1 MRKFNH
7 EIKAGGGS
15 GFSRNVSTSDE
26 FADLPS
32 LGTNARADARADVR
46 GEEFEKRESEEEDV
60 DVYNSELY
68 EFTNWDTAEI
78 DNEILR
84 GIYAYGFERPSVIQC
99 KAIRPIILGKDV
111 LAQAQSGTGKTA
123 SFTIGALSVINL
135 KHNYP
140 QVLILSPTREL
151 TLQTANVVR
160 NLGSAMK
167 DLRVQTLYGGS
178 SIDETVA
185 DLKAN
190 PPHIICGCT
199 GRVYDLMRRRQ
210 IHGQKIKLLIL
221 DEADEMLS
229 DGFQDQVYNIF
240 TMLHK
245 DVQVALFSATLPP
258 NIVALTNRFMRDPVK
273 ICVKAEKLS
282 LDGIGQ
288 YHVKTENDQVKYAVL
303 KDIYGAVTVS
313 QTIIYCNS
321 VRRVIDLF
329 EALKDEGF
337 PVCCIHSNMDRS
349 ERDDSFAK
357 FRNGQSRVLV
367 SSDLTARG
375 IDVQQVSTVI
385 NFDLPKCVH
394 TYLHRIGRSGRWG
407 RKGVGINFVT
417 RKDMYKLNE
426 IRRHYN
432 IPIDEMPAD
441 LNEMF
446 K

>member
-1 MRKFNH
+1 MSKFNRG
-7 EIKAGGGS
+7 IKNGGGS
-15 GFSRNVSTSDE
+15 SHNERSSSESFGENERNEIVE
-26 FADLPS
+26 
-32 LGTNARADARADVR
+32 NASVADA
-46 GEEFEKRESEEEDV
+46 ESSENQQEEDA
-60 DVYNSELY
+60 YNSALY
-68 EFTNWDTAEI
+68 EFSDWDSADI
-78 DNEILR
+78 DHDILK
-84 GIYAYGFERPSVIQC
+84 GIYSYGFERPSVIQC
-99 KAIRPIILGKDV
+99 KAIRPIAKGKDV

-123 SFTIGALSVINL
+123 SFTIGALSVVNL
-135 KHNYP
+135 KHNFP

-160 NLGSAMK
+160 NLGHSMK

-178 SIDETVA
+178 SIDETIA
-185 DLKAN
+185 ELRAN
-190 PPHIICGCT
+190 PPHVICGCT

-240 TMLHK
+240 TLLHK
-245 DVQVALFSATLPP
+245 DVQVALFSATLPQ

-273 ICVKAEKLS
+273 ICVQPEKLS

-303 KDIYGAVTVS
+303 KDIYGSVTVS

-321 VRRVIDLF
+321 VRRVVDLF
-329 EALKDEGF
+329 EALKDEGY
-337 PVCCIHSNMDRS
+337 PVCCIHSSMDRS
-349 ERDDSFAK
+349 ERDDSFVK
-357 FRNGQSRVLV
+357 FRTGQCRVLI

-417 RKDMYKLNE
+417 RRDMYKLNE

-441 LNEMF
+441 LNDMF

>member
-1 MRKFNH
+1 MNKFNYGT
-7 EIKAGGGS
+7 KNGGES
-15 GFSRNVSTSDE
+15 FHNTFQDEKVDNVE
-26 FADLPS
+26 
-32 LGTNARADARADVR
+32 ARAEASP
-46 GEEFEKRESEEEDV
+46 EEVEEDN
-60 DVYNSELY
+60 YNAELY
-68 EFTNWDTAEI
+68 EFSDWDSAEI
-78 DNEILR
+78 ENDILK
-84 GIYAYGFERPSVIQC
+84 GIYSYGFERPSVIQS
-99 KAIRPIILGKDV
+99 KAIRPIALGKDV

-135 KHNYP
+135 KHNFP

-160 NLGSAMK
+160 SLSSCMK
-167 DLRVQTLYGGS
+167 GLRVQTLFGGS
-178 SIDETVA
+178 SIDETISEI
-185 DLKAN
+185 KAN

-210 IHGQKIKLLIL
+210 LHGQKIKLLIL

-240 TMLHK
+240 TLLHK

-258 NIVALTNRFMRDPVK
+258 NIVALTKRFMRDPVK
-273 ICVKAEKLS
+273 ICVKPEKLS

-321 VRRVIDLF
+321 VRRVVDLF
-329 EALKDEGF
+329 EAMKDEGF
-337 PVCCIHSNMDRS
+337 PVCCIHSSMERA
-349 ERDDSFAK
+349 ERDDSFVK
-357 FRNGQSRVLV
+357 FRTGVCRVLI

-417 RKDMYKLNE
+417 RKDMYKLND

-432 IPIDEMPAD
+432 VPIDEMPGD
-441 LNEMF
+441 LNDLF

>member
-1 MRKFNH
+1 MSKFNSG
-7 EIKAGGGS
+7 IKNRGRGGS
-15 GFSRNVSTSDE
+15 SFNDSSESFGDNENVRNDFV
-26 FADLPS
+26 
-32 LGTNARADARADVR
+32 
-46 GEEFEKRESEEEDV
+46 ED
-60 DVYNSELY
+60 SSASAEASA
-68 EFTNWDTAEI
+68 EATAEENNYDSALFEFSDW
-78 DNEILR
+78 DNAEIEHDILK

-99 KAIRPIILGKDV
+99 KAIRPIAKGKDV

-123 SFTIGALSVINL
+123 SFTIGALSVVNV
-135 KHNYP
+135 KNNFP

-160 NLGSAMK
+160 SLGSSMAG
-167 DLRVQTLYGGS
+167 LRVQTLYGGS
-178 SIDETVA
+178 SIDETIA
-185 DLKAN
+185 ELKST

-240 TMLHK
+240 TLLHK
-245 DVQVALFSATLPP
+245 DVQVALFSATLPQ

-303 KDIYGAVTVS
+303 KDIYGSVTVS

-321 VRRVIDLF
+321 VRRVVDLF
-329 EALKDEGF
+329 EALKDEGY

-357 FRNGQSRVLV
+357 FRTGQCRVLI

-432 IPIDEMPAD
+432 VAIDEMPAD
-441 LNEMF
+441 LNDMF